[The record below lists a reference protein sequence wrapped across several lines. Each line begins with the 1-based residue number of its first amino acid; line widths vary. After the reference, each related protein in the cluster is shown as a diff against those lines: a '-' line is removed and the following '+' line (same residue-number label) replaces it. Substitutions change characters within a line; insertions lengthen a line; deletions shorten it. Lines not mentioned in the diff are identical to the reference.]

1 MFLHSKTVHSFVP
14 CIMKSAVALSLLS
27 GAMAVPAAVPKAA
40 TAAVNKAPMA
50 RNHMLTRSDG
60 TANVPGILASMN
72 STRTKFGH
80 APFSYY
86 APVAEK
92 QAAQASERRRTS
104 REKRQALEPLVDQY
118 EGESEDAAY
127 YGAVII
133 GAGDGSP
140 QTFELIFDTGS
151 SDLW

>member
-1 MFLHSKTVHSFVP
+1 
-14 CIMKSAVALSLLS
+14 MKSAVAFSLLS
-27 GAMAVPAAVPKAA
+27 GALAVPAVVP
-40 TAAVNKAPMA
+40 KAPMA
-50 RNHMLTRSDG
+50 RSHMLTRSDG
-60 TANVPGILASMN
+60 TANVPAILASLN
-72 STRTKFGH
+72 GTRAKFGH

-92 QAAQASERRRTS
+92 QAAQASERRRAV

-118 EGESEDAAY
+118 EGDTEDAAY
-127 YGAVII
+127 YGAVVI

-151 SDLW
+151 ADLW